1 MALPEPHFIDRDP
14 AAITEAAITEYEV
27 ATGRTLQPAQIERL
41 LLNQVAYRETL
52 ARIAAQEVGKQN
64 LVEFATYPML
74 DHLGQLVG
82 VTRLPVQPARSTVTF
97 TTAQAAIASIVVP
110 LGTRVATADGKVVF
124 ATSAE
129 AQIAIGQTT
138 VDVEVV
144 ATAAGFTG
152 NGYSAGT
159 LTRIIDPVPLVATA
173 ANITQTTG
181 GANIEPDD
189 QLRERIK
196 LAPNEFS
203 VAGPRKAYIALARK
217 AHQDVVS
224 VAVLSPTPG
233 DIDVYPLTKSGLPST
248 EIKNLVIAS
257 IDGEDRRP
265 HGDSVQ
271 VLDPVE
277 VIYAIDVEIQVTA
290 GTDQPSAIARV
301 TAALQSVADR
311 YASDLGGH
319 VVIAE
324 LIAAAKAEAGVYDV
338 QVIAPAATMAL
349 DPEEWASCSGITVTV
364 TGVV

>member
-14 AAITEAAITEYEV
+14 AVITAAAIGEYEA
-27 ATGRTLQPAQIERL
+27 ATGRALQPAQIERL

-64 LVEFATYPML
+64 LVEFAAFPML

-97 TTAQAAIASIVVP
+97 TAALAAPIALVVP
-110 LGTRVATADGKVVF
+110 AGTRVATSDGKVVF
-124 ATSAE
+124 ATTTE
-129 AQIAIGQTT
+129 ATIAIGETT
-138 VDVEVV
+138 VDVEVAAAAPGV
-144 ATAAGFTG
+144 AG
-152 NGYSAGT
+152 NGYAAAT
-159 LTRIIDPVPLVATA
+159 LTKIVDQVALVSSVT
-173 ANITQTTG
+173 NITETVG
-181 GANIEPDD
+181 GADIEPDN

-217 AHQDVVS
+217 AHQDIVS
-224 VAVLSPTPG
+224 VAVLSPEPG
-233 DIDVYPLTKSGLPST
+233 DIDVYPLTRTGAPST

-257 IDGEDRRP
+257 IDGEDKRP
-265 HGDSVQ
+265 HGDNVQ

-277 VIYAIDVEIQVTA
+277 VAYAIEVEIQVTA
-290 GTDQPSAIARV
+290 GTDQPSAITRV
-301 TAALQSVADR
+301 AASLQAVADG
-311 YASDLGGH
+311 YASELGGH

-338 QVIAPAATMAL
+338 QVIEPVATMAL
-349 DPEEWASCSGITVTV
+349 DPEEWANCSGITVTV
-364 TGVV
+364 TAVV

>member
-14 AAITEAAITEYEV
+14 AAITAAAIAEYEA

-41 LLNQVAYRETL
+41 LLNQIGYRETL
-52 ARIAAQEVGKQN
+52 TRIGVQEAGKQN
-64 LVEFATYPML
+64 LVEFATFPAL

-97 TTAQAAIASIVVP
+97 TTPQAAAVAIVIP
-110 LGTRVATADGKVVF
+110 AGTRVATSDGKATF
-124 ATSAE
+124 ATTAEASIALGATSA
-129 AQIAIGQTT
+129 
-138 VDVEVV
+138 DVEVAAVV
-144 ATAAGFTG
+144 AGVGG
-152 NGYSAGT
+152 NGYAPAT
-159 LTRIIDPVPLVATA
+159 LTRIVDPVPLVSAAT
-173 ANITQTTG
+173 NITETAG
-181 GANIEPDD
+181 GADIEPDD

-217 AHQDVVS
+217 AHQDIVS
-224 VAVLSPTPG
+224 VAVLSPQPG
-233 DIDVYPLTKSGLPST
+233 DIDVYPLTRTGLPST
-248 EIKNLVIAS
+248 EIKNLVLAS
-257 IDGEDRRP
+257 IDGEDKRP

-277 VIYAIDVEIQVTA
+277 LAYAIAAEIQVTA

-301 TAALQSVADR
+301 TAALQAVADA
-311 YASDLGGH
+311 YASELGGH

-338 QVIAPAATMAL
+338 QVTAPVATMAL
-349 DPEEWASCSGITVTV
+349 DPQEWASCSGITVTV